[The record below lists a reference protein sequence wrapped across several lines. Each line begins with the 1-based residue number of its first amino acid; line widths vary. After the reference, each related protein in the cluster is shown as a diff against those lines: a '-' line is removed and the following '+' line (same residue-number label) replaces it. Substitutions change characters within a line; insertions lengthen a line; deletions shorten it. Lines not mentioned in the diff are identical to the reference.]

1 MQIRTRLTLQFTL
14 LVSGILLISFLAIYY
29 FSYINTKE
37 DFYDRLRSKAEGTA
51 SLLLKVKEIDNELL
65 KIIDGTNRDQ
75 IFHDNMIIF
84 DEENRVIYSNITP
97 PAQPA
102 ISISNYWLDEI
113 RRDGEIR
120 YSDGEYEVVG
130 LYYRYPYNRAVVL
143 FAGQDLYGK
152 ANLAN
157 LRTVL
162 LIIFLVVTAVVA
174 LAGWFFAQRALA
186 PITRVMNELEGILP
200 QNLGVRL
207 RASGNRDEIGR
218 LTSTFNQLLDRIE
231 NAFQVQKTFVANVS
245 HELKNPLT
253 KINSQLE
260 VVLLKDR
267 EPDVYRH
274 TVSSVLEDIRDLSQ
288 LSDSLLELAK
298 VSDDRRDLLTERVR
312 IDELLLDLRTKM
324 LNIQKTYAVE
334 LDLGELP
341 EDDSW
346 LEVQGNSGLLKTA
359 FLNLMDNGCK
369 FSPDHKVEVRLK
381 TEDSAIRVEVSD
393 HGEGIP
399 ESDRA
404 QIFHPF
410 FRSNKTAGV
419 KGYGIGLSLTER
431 IVRLHGGMIRLD
443 TGREGTTF
451 TVTFKRSG
459 PAGP

>member
-14 LVSGILLISFLAIYY
+14 LVSGILLISFVAIYY

-75 IFHDNMIIF
+75 IFNDNMIIF

-97 PAQPA
+97 PSKPA
-102 ISISNYWLDEI
+102 ISVSNFWLDEI
-113 RRDGEIR
+113 RKAGEIR
-120 YSDGEYEVVG
+120 YSDGDYEVVG
-130 LYYRYPYNRAVVL
+130 LYYRYPYNRSVVL

-162 LIIFLVVTAVVA
+162 LIIFLSITAVVA
-174 LAGWFFAQRALA
+174 LAGWIFAQRALA

-207 RASGNRDEIGR
+207 KTSNSRDEIGR
-218 LTSTFNQLLDRIE
+218 LTGTFNKLLDRIE

-253 KINSQLE
+253 KINSQLD

-267 EPDVYRH
+267 EPETYRQ
-274 TVSSVLEDIRDLSQ
+274 TVASVLEDIKDLSL

-312 IDELLLDLRTKM
+312 IDDLLLDLRTKM
-324 LNIQKTYAVE
+324 LNMQNEYSVGI
-334 LDLGELP
+334 DFGDLP

-346 LEVQGNSGLLKTA
+346 LSSRG
-359 FLNLMDNGCK
+359 
-369 FSPDHKVEVRLK
+369 
-381 TEDSAIRVEVSD
+381 IRSC
-393 HGEGIP
+393 
-399 ESDRA
+399 
-404 QIFHPF
+404 
-410 FRSNKTAGV
+410 
-419 KGYGIGLSLTER
+419 
-431 IVRLHGGMIRLD
+431 
-443 TGREGTTF
+443 
-451 TVTFKRSG
+451 
-459 PAGP
+459 